1 MGRPPIDGGALAL
14 AGLPLGGAR
23 GALIYLNGS
32 PEAKRASVA
41 VPITTPW
48 SWRLFRSGG
57 TGYLTFV
64 ISAPVARPNLTSI
77 SRHYRQI
84 FELSRADLSRLV
96 AEIGRFW

>member
-14 AGLPLGGAR
+14 AGLALEDAR
-23 GALIYLNGS
+23 GALVYLNAS
-32 PEAKRASVA
+32 PDAKRASVA
-41 VPITTPW
+41 VSITTPW

-57 TGYLTFV
+57 TGYLTAV
-64 ISAPVARPNLTSI
+64 ISAPVARPHLTSI